1 MLAKNLVVRLV
12 QYTLGNERRAV
23 DHQDLSGIDCHICHV
38 TIMMRPF
45 VEALRTFKREP
56 FRSIDLVEKL
66 GYATGYARNFLSQ
79 ATRQGLLI
87 AESRKGKREKT
98 FRANPSV
105 VKEIVLKGGK
115 EKEELLEALGLHSRY
130 AGEYVAL
137 KGFRVVDHDPDL
149 YRLGERALSDAEAQ
163 DQLVITN
170 VGVPRKI
177 VTIEI

>member
-1 MLAKNLVVRLV
+1 
-12 QYTLGNERRAV
+12 
-23 DHQDLSGIDCHICHV
+23 
-38 TIMMRPF
+38 MMRPF
-45 VEALRTFKREP
+45 VEALRTFKRDP

-115 EKEELLEALGLHSRY
+115 EKEELLEALGLNSRY

-137 KGFRVVDHDPDL
+137 KGFRVVDHDVDL
-149 YRLGERALSDAEAQ
+149 YRLGGRVLSDAEAQ
-163 DQLVITN
+163 DELVITN
-170 VGVPRKI
+170 VAVPRKI

>member
-1 MLAKNLVVRLV
+1 LL
-12 QYTLGNERRAV
+12 TWRAV
-23 DHQDLSGIDCHICHV
+23 DHQDLNGVDCHIHHV

-149 YRLGERALSDAEAQ
+149 YRLGERALSDTEAQ